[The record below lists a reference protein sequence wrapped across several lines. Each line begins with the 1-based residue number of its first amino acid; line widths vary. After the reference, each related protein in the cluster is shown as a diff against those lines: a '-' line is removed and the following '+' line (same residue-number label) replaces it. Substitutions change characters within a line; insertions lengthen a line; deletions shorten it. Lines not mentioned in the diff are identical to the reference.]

1 MSYFYLPRVYGY
13 LSLKKNIEYSHDE
26 IIPNTNLTCYLNK
39 IKNEK
44 DEINE
49 KWKKIKRR
57 CFPYYILNSSKN
69 SIMFNKYIPYHR
81 KFFVYIEII
90 NTMMILQ
97 NFSTSKQILIYCTGD
112 YCISIYESYLYLQK
126 NNIVFHCDNT
136 EQWKNENLKI
146 SQKNLIL
153 LNDIK
158 NNILDK
164 TLLTKIFTK
173 YKKYFHILNCDIKFK
188 NYENNE
194 KREQKLTLE
203 CYIYLNILYCLMM
216 QRDGGYLILK
226 LPNIFNKIYQQ
237 ILYFLSTMY
246 EKVIVMKPQICKNI
260 NSEKYIICKN
270 LIVNYDSYTL
280 YELISRYIAS
290 FRENKNKYIKNI
302 LESELPLFFINKLD
316 ECNAILGQQQL
327 EVMASLLNTCILE
340 TTDNSDRIEIIET
353 KVHDKCVN
361 WCYLNNFN
369 LN

>member
-13 LSLKKNIEYSHDE
+13 LNLKKNIEYSHDE
-26 IIPNTNLTCYLNK
+26 IVPNTNLTFYLK
-39 IKNEK
+39 KMKNEK
-44 DEINE
+44 EEIKENWT
-49 KWKKIKRR
+49 KMKRR
-57 CFPYYILNSSKN
+57 CFPYYILNSSRN
-69 SIMFNKYIPYHR
+69 ANMFNKYNPYHR

-97 NFSTSKQILIYCTGD
+97 NFLSSTQILIYCSGD
-112 YCISIYESYLYLQK
+112 YCVSIYESYLYLQK

-136 EQWKNENLKI
+136 EQWRNENLNI
-146 SQKNLIL
+146 SHKNLIL

-158 NNILDK
+158 SNILDN

-188 NYENNE
+188 NYEENE
-194 KREQKLTLE
+194 KKEQKLTLE
-203 CYIYLNILYCLMM
+203 SYIYLNILYCLMM

-246 EKVIVMKPQICKNI
+246 EKVVVMKPQICKNI

-270 LIVNYDSYTL
+270 LIVHYDSYTL
-280 YELISRYIAS
+280 YELITIYIAS
-290 FRENKNKYIKNI
+290 FAENKKKYIKNI
-302 LESELPLFFINKLD
+302 LEAELPLFYINKLD

-340 TTDNSDRIEIIET
+340 TADSTDRLEIIET

-361 WCYLNNFN
+361 WCYLNNFK